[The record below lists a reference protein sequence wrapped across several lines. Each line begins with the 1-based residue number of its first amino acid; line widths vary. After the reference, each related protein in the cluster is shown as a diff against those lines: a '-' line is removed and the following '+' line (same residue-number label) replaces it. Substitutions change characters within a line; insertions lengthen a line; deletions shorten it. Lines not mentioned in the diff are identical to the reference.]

1 MKTTNKNE
9 KKKKTVLREE
19 SEQNIALNIEII
31 TDKNECMSR
40 SVVKKKKKKF
50 SNYLAYTRCV
60 LPIE

>member
-9 KKKKTVLREE
+9 KKKTVLREE

-40 SVVKKKKKKF
+40 SVVKKKK
-50 SNYLAYTRCV
+50 NQ
-60 LPIE
+60 